1 MEPFGPR
8 LTMYQKTKRNVH
20 ILLHPELGE
29 SKADKIINIF
39 IITLIV
45 LNVIAVMLETI
56 QILHLKYQSFFDTFD
71 AISVYIFTVE
81 YVLRVWSCTHD
92 PRYRGSIKG
101 RLKYMLTPGAIIDLL
116 AFLPYYIH
124 VIAGLDLRTL
134 RILRLLR
141 FFRLFRLTAYTRSAQ
156 MIFNV
161 FKSRV
166 NKLLLSL
173 LLVLFL
179 IIIAS
184 CLLYFAEHLYPSEEE
199 SKFTSIPATLWW
211 AVVTL
216 TTTGYG
222 DMYPLTT
229 VGRVLAGIIMLTGVA
244 FFALPA
250 GIITAGFLE
259 EIKFV
264 RKFKGHNC
272 PHCGKPLDQ
281 RHGHDE
287 EDSLDN
293 PV

>member
-1 MEPFGPR
+1 
-8 LTMYQKTKRNVH
+8 MYQKTKHKVH

-29 SKADKIINIF
+29 SKADKAINIF

-45 LNVIAVMLETI
+45 LNVIAVMMETI
-56 QILHLKYQSFFDTFD
+56 KPLHIKYKLYFDWFD
-71 AISVYIFTVE
+71 AISVYIFTIE
-81 YVLRVWSCTHD
+81 YILRVWSCTHD
-92 PRYRGSIKG
+92 SRYKGSIKG
-101 RLKYMLTPGAIIDLL
+101 RLKYIFTPGALIDLL

-124 VIAGLDLRTL
+124 VIIGLDLRVL
-134 RILRLLR
+134 RILRLMR

-161 FKSRV
+161 FKSRK
-166 NKLLLSL
+166 NELILSL
-173 LLVLFL
+173 VLVLFL

-184 CLLYFAEHLYPSEEE
+184 CLLYFAEHLYPSEDK

-222 DMYPLTT
+222 DVVPLTT
-229 VGRVLAGIIMLTGVA
+229 TGKILASVIMLTGVA

-259 EIKFV
+259 ESRFI
-264 RKFKGHNC
+264 RKTKGHNC
-272 PHCGKPLDQ
+272 PHCGKPLDLY
-281 RHGHDE
+281 HHH
-287 EDSLDN
+287 EDDDDDN
-293 PV
+293 KPV

>member
-1 MEPFGPR
+1 
-8 LTMYQKTKRNVH
+8 MYQKTKHKVH

-29 SKADKIINIF
+29 SKADKALNIF
-39 IITLIV
+39 IIALIV

-56 QILHLKYQSFFDTFD
+56 EDLHKKYKTFFDTFD
-71 AISVYIFTVE
+71 AISVFIFAVE

-92 PRYRGSIKG
+92 PRYKGSIKG
-101 RLKYMLTPGAIIDLL
+101 RIKYMLTPGAIIDLL
-116 AFLPYYIH
+116 AFLPSYIH
-124 VIAGLDLRTL
+124 AIVNIDLRVL

-161 FKSRV
+161 FKSRM
-166 NKLLLSL
+166 NELLLSL
-173 LLVLFL
+173 VLVLFL
-179 IIIAS
+179 IIIAA
-184 CLLYFAEHLYPSEEE
+184 CLLYFAEHLHPEN
-199 SKFTSIPATLWW
+199 KGFTSIPATLWW

-222 DMYPLTT
+222 DMYPVTT
-229 VGRVLAGIIMLTGVA
+229 IGKILSGILMLSGVA

-259 EIKFV
+259 EMKFI
-264 RKFKGHNC
+264 RKNKDHNC

-281 RHGHDE
+281 HPLPHETDA
-287 EDSLDN
+287 DNN

>member
-1 MEPFGPR
+1 
-8 LTMYQKTKRNVH
+8 MYQKTKRTVH

-29 SKADKIINIF
+29 SKADKFINIF
-39 IITLIV
+39 IITLII

-56 QILHLKYQSFFDTFD
+56 RGVHDKYLVYFDWFD
-71 AISVYIFTVE
+71 RVSVYIFTVE

-92 PRYRGSIKG
+92 PRYKGSITG

-116 AFLPYYIH
+116 AFLPFYIH
-124 VIAGLDLRTL
+124 VFAGLDLRTL

-166 NKLLLSL
+166 NELLLSL
-173 LLVLFL
+173 VLVLFL

-184 CLLYFAEHLYPSEEE
+184 CLLYFAEHNYPSEED

-222 DMYPLTT
+222 DMYPFTT
-229 VGRVLAGIIMLTGVA
+229 VGKVLAGIIMLTGVA

-259 EIKFV
+259 EIKFI
-264 RKFKGHNC
+264 RRHKGHNC

-281 RHGHDE
+281 RHSHVE
-287 EDSLDN
+287 EENALDN